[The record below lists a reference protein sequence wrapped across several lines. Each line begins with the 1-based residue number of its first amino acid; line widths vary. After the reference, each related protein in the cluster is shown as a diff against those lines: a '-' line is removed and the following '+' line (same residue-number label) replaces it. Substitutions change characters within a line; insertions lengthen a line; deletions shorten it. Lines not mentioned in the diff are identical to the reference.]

1 MLFVKLYKQ
10 KGKMKEKTSNM
21 KEKIQIQVK
30 DLTQIIH
37 IINNSTEI
45 NKFVKIC

>member
-10 KGKMKEKTSNM
+10 KGKMKGKISNM

-30 DLTQIIH
+30 DLTQIIY